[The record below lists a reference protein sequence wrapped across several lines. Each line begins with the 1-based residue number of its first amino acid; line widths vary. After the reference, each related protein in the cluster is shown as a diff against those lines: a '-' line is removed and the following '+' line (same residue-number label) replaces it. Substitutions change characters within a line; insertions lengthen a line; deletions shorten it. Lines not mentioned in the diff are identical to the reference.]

1 MDTKETPKEPDTKEI
16 RTVCLADLPV
26 EERKKLCHPSQLD
39 ADGNYRLPKLL
50 KEAMKE
56 GHDNV
61 MSHYQAKIK
70 RQKDDEEKQRK
81 NKDDLIDN
89 LTTRSKVFED
99 HAREV
104 EAQLVQTQKDFEEYK
119 RLTESR
125 FDKLAKMISQK

>member
-1 MDTKETPKEPDTKEI
+1 MDEPKEI

-56 GHDNV
+56 GHNNV
-61 MSHYQAKIK
+61 MSHYEAKMKQQRDDDDK
-70 RQKDDEEKQRK
+70 RQREKDSV
-81 NKDDLIDN
+81 IDN

-99 HAREV
+99 HARDV